1 VPPGGRRRRAG
12 TTAPLTRG
20 GTEAYNVDMSPSL
33 GEFEQVVL
41 LGVLRAG
48 DDAYGSRVLK
58 EIEAVG
64 GRRVSRGALYV
75 TLDRLED
82 KGLLRSRL
90 GDPTP
95 TRGGRPRRYLR
106 VSAAGLRALRSSRA
120 SLLRLWDGI
129 EAALGPVEG

>member
-1 VPPGGRRRRAG
+1 M
-12 TTAPLTRG
+12 T
-20 GTEAYNVDMSPSL
+20 SPI

-48 DDAYGSRVLK
+48 EDAYGSRVLG
-58 EIEAVG
+58 ELEAVL

-90 GDPTP
+90 GDPAP
-95 TRGGRPRRYLR
+95 ARGGRPRRYLR
-106 VSAAGLRALRSSRA
+106 VSRSGLEALRSSRA
-120 SLLRLWDGI
+120 ALLRLWDGL
-129 EAALGPVEG
+129 ESALDPVKG